1 MPLQETVASRK
12 SPQYIVPFL
21 IQVFTR
27 NGKTPDADTITKTNE
42 AFEFLNTFLEGQDWL
57 AGSNITI
64 ADFAVVV
71 NVSLTEVSIQ
81 FELS

>member
-1 MPLQETVASRK
+1 M
-12 SPQYIVPFL
+12 F
-21 IQVFTR
+21 FR

-71 NVSLTEVSIQ
+71 SVSLTEVSIQ
-81 FELS
+81 FELSEIWFGEVYVNTLLTTHVYRE